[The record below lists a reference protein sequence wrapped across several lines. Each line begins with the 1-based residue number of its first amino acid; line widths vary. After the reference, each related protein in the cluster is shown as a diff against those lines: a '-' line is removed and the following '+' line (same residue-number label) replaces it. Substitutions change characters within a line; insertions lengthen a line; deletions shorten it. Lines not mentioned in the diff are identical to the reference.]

1 MGIYCRVAIIARLA
15 NEVNN
20 KLNDLNK
27 FYLLKVFY
35 KNVLKHNSSV
45 LSALEKCEE
54 YLTQFDYA
62 KDAQVREREKIESKS
77 NELKERFDSIKE
89 QDDRNFKMQLRF

>member
-1 MGIYCRVAIIARLA
+1 M
-15 NEVNN
+15 
-20 KLNDLNK
+20 
-27 FYLLKVFY
+27 
-35 KNVLKHNSSV
+35 KHNSSV

-89 QDDRNFKMQLRF
+89 QDERNLKMQLRF